1 MTRPMTARA
10 PLRIDFISDLSCPW
24 CAIGLQGLEQ
34 AIARLADELPV
45 ELHLQPF
52 ELNPDIPKSGE
63 PIGAYAARKYGA
75 GVDELAR
82 RQALIRQRGAEVGLA
97 LVERRL
103 VVNTF
108 DGHRLVHW
116 AGLQGQALAMKKAL
130 LAAYHVRGQ
139 NLASP
144 AVLLEAVSEARLDV
158 AQALAVLEQ
167 GTHADVVRAA
177 TRHWQRAGIDSVPS
191 IVIDG
196 RHLIQG
202 GQPAEVFEQA
212 LRKIVGE
219 ARQPT

>member
-1 MTRPMTARA
+1 MTCPMAVQA

-75 GVDELAR
+75 DAEELAR

-144 AVLLEAVSEARLDV
+144 AVLLEAVAEAGLDV
-158 AQALAVLEQ
+158 AQALRVLEQ
-167 GTHADVVRAA
+167 GSHADEVRA
-177 TRHWQRAGIDSVPS
+177 TVRRWRRFGIDSVPS

-196 RHLIQG
+196 RRLIQG
-202 GQPAEVFEQA
+202 GQSAEVFEQA
-212 LRKIVGE
+212 LRQVAGS
-219 ARQPT
+219 A